1 MDFSNHHCCLSFL
14 PLLTIATD
22 SQGKAG
28 ALLSSSCHMSPNTQL
43 HQWELGVALCREC
56 GGVLGR
62 CETLR
67 LPWSSASLCLCIAG
81 ETSAVYERCVGS
93 GFQVWLVHCSGT
105 PWEQRLHRGACTCVK
120 QHLKCSENETRITSW
135 KGINKIFRKEVKLE
149 VISFLLLR
157 VWIFAKEMS
166 ERIYFCLGM
175 LWM

>member
-1 MDFSNHHCCLSFL
+1 MGFSNQRCRLSLL

-22 SQGKAG
+22 RQGKAG
-28 ALLSSSCHMSPNTQL
+28 ALLSSWMSPNTQL

-56 GGVLGR
+56 RGILGR
-62 CETLR
+62 CWDTPTSLKLR
-67 LPWSSASLCLCIAG
+67 VIVATRCRRD
-81 ETSAVYERCVGS
+81 ERCIRALCGIC
-93 GFQVWLVHCSGT
+93 FQVWLVGCSGT
-105 PWEQRLHRGACTCVK
+105 LWEQHLHRGVCTCVK
-120 QHLKCSENETRITSW
+120 QQLECGENETRITSW

-157 VWIFAKEMS
+157 FWIFAKEMS